1 LRIKWKWIDCGN
13 DGRVM
18 RLVFLPLIRGGRKEL
33 VESIKKIGKESSV
46 VIRVIVRD
54 VGGVLKAE
62 KEVIEIVE
70 DGLEI
75 GETGVKKLIGGYIA
89 RIDGLVLIG
98 VLCLNFLYRGE

>member
-1 LRIKWKWIDCGN
+1 
-13 DGRVM
+13 M

-62 KEVIEIVE
+62 K
-70 DGLEI
+70 
-75 GETGVKKLIGGYIA
+75 
-89 RIDGLVLIG
+89 
-98 VLCLNFLYRGE
+98 